1 MAAVTLPSASSSK
14 SVNDAVLAIEHLD
27 IGLHTAEGETKRIV
41 VDANFS
47 IAPGETL
54 ALVGESGSGKTML
67 ARAIL
72 RLLPPSIRV
81 LNGAIRYAGDDLAH
95 LDAARLRALRGNAI
109 GMVFQEPMVSLNPA
123 LRIGVQMTEAL
134 RLHRGL
140 RYDDSRKRCLD
151 LLERVRIADPVA
163 CLNAYP
169 HQFSGGMR
177 QRIMLASTLAMWP
190 KLLIA
195 DEPTTALDAIVQK
208 EVMDIMAQLTREMGT
223 AVLLV
228 SHDLGM
234 VARYAQRVVVL
245 CRGETME
252 TGETRH
258 VIADPQHE
266 YTRKLLASLP
276 ARAER
281 ERPASGG
288 TALVEIR
295 DLDVDFG
302 KPSSLLAFWRK
313 RETFRAVRGAN
324 LDLHVGET
332 LAVVGESGSGKT
344 TIGRALVRLVR
355 ESGGSIRFEG
365 RDITACSKR
374 DLEAYRLKS
383 QMVFQDPYS
392 SLDPRMRL
400 VDIVAEGL
408 RRMPDLSKQE
418 RRARAIAM
426 LTEVGLPGDFV
437 ERFPHELSG
446 GQRQRVCIARAIVA
460 GPCFLVADEAVSALD
475 VTVQKQVLALLE
487 GLQKKFGFAYLF
499 ITHDLGVVEQIADRV
514 AVIYRGRILEIGPR
528 DAIFGDARHPYT
540 LRLLQATPR
549 IRRIEGGA
557 GYRLEQHA
565 SRAQPPPAGHVY
577 FNHGSIP
584 DQALSEGEPVM
595 LAVGPN
601 HYAACAA
608 SAAPTNKESS

>member
-1 MAAVTLPSASSSK
+1 MIAAVMPLSVPSSQ
-14 SVNDAVLAIEHLD
+14 SVSGAVLVVEHLD
-27 IGLHTAEGETKRIV
+27 IGLRKTNGEARHIV
-41 VDANFS
+41 IDANFS
-47 IAPGETL
+47 IVPGEML
-54 ALVGESGSGKTML
+54 ALVGESGSGKTMI

-72 RLLPPSIRV
+72 RLLPPGV
-81 LNGAIRYAGDDLAH
+81 AVQGGAIRYGGEDLAH
-95 LDAARLRALRGNAI
+95 LAAARLRALRGNAI

-140 RYDDSRKRCLD
+140 RYDAARKHCLD
-151 LLERVRIADPVA
+151 LLERVRIADPAA

-177 QRIMLASTLAMWP
+177 QRIMLASTLAMQP
-190 KLLIA
+190 RLLIA

-208 EVMDIMAQLTREMGT
+208 EVMDIMTQLTREMGT

-252 TGETRH
+252 MGETRR
-258 VIADPQHE
+258 VIAEPQHD

-276 ARAER
+276 ARGER
-281 ERPASGG
+281 KFPAPGG
-288 TALVEIR
+288 TPLVEIR
-295 DLDVDFG
+295 GLDVDFD
-302 KPSSLLAFWRK
+302 KPTPFWRK
-313 RETFRAVRGAN
+313 RETFRVVRSVN
-324 LDLHVGET
+324 LDLHAGET

-365 RDITACSKR
+365 RDITNCGKR
-374 DLEAYRLKS
+374 DLDAYRLKS

-392 SLDPRMRL
+392 SLDPRMHL

-408 RRMPDLSKQE
+408 RHVAGLSKPE
-418 RRARAIAM
+418 RRARATAM
-426 LTEVGLPGDFV
+426 LAEVGLTGDFT

-446 GQRQRVCIARAIVA
+446 GQRQRVSIARAIVA
-460 GPCFLVADEAVSALD
+460 GPRFLVADEAVSALD

-487 GLQKKFGFAYLF
+487 SLQKKFGFAYLF
-499 ITHDLGVVEQIADRV
+499 ITHDLGVVEQVADRV
-514 AVIYRGRILEIGPR
+514 AVIYRGRILEIGSR
-528 DAIFGDARHPYT
+528 DAIFGDAHHPYT
-540 LRLLQATPR
+540 LRLLRATPR
-549 IRRIEGGA
+549 IRRIEGGV
-557 GYRLEQHA
+557 GYCLEQHE
-565 SRAQPPPAGHVY
+565 SRLRPPPADHVY
-577 FNHGSIP
+577 FNHGSMSG
-584 DQALSEGEPVM
+584 QALSEGEPVM
-595 LAVGPN
+595 LAVGPD
-601 HYAACAA
+601 HYVACVANA
-608 SAAPTNKESS
+608 TETH

>member
-1 MAAVTLPSASSSK
+1 MNAATPISAPATDGSK
-14 SVNDAVLAIEHLD
+14 GPVLAIEHLD
-27 IGLHTAEGETKRIV
+27 IGLRKPGGDTRRIV
-41 VDANFS
+41 MDANFS
-47 IAPGETL
+47 IAPGEML
-54 ALVGESGSGKTML
+54 ALVGESGSGKTMI
-67 ARAIL
+67 ARAVL
-72 RLLPPSIRV
+72 RLLPPGV
-81 LNGAIRYAGDDLAH
+81 VPLGGTIRYAGEDLAR

-123 LRIGVQMTEAL
+123 LRIGVQMTEGL

-140 RYDDSRKRCLD
+140 RYDAARKRCLE
-151 LLERVRIADPVA
+151 LLERVRIADPLA
-163 CLNAYP
+163 CLDAYP

-177 QRIMLASTLAMWP
+177 QRIMLASTLAMEP
-190 KLLIA
+190 RLLIA

-252 TGETRH
+252 MGETGR

-281 ERPASGG
+281 CRTPTPGE
-288 TALVEIR
+288 ALVEIR

-302 KPSSLLAFWRK
+302 KPSSPFAFWRK

-324 LDLHVGET
+324 LDLHAGET

-355 ESGGSIRFEG
+355 ESGGRIRFEG
-365 RDITACSKR
+365 RDITACGR
-374 DLEAYRLKS
+374 RELDAYRLKS

-400 VDIVAEGL
+400 VEIVAEGL
-408 RRMPDLSKQE
+408 RCVPVLSKQE
-418 RRARAIAM
+418 RRARAAAM
-426 LTEVGLPGDFV
+426 LAEVGLPGDFA

-446 GQRQRVCIARAIVA
+446 GQRQRVCIA
-460 GPCFLVADEAVSALD
+460 
-475 VTVQKQVLALLE
+475 
-487 GLQKKFGFAYLF
+487 
-499 ITHDLGVVEQIADRV
+499 
-514 AVIYRGRILEIGPR
+514 
-528 DAIFGDARHPYT
+528 
-540 LRLLQATPR
+540 
-549 IRRIEGGA
+549 
-557 GYRLEQHA
+557 
-565 SRAQPPPAGHVY
+565 
-577 FNHGSIP
+577 
-584 DQALSEGEPVM
+584 
-595 LAVGPN
+595 
-601 HYAACAA
+601 
-608 SAAPTNKESS
+608 

>member
-1 MAAVTLPSASSSK
+1 MNAAMPSPAPAASTPQNGS
-14 SVNDAVLAIEHLD
+14 VLAVERLD
-27 IGLHTAEGETKRIV
+27 IGLRKPGGEIKRIV
-41 VDANFS
+41 MDANFS
-47 IAPGETL
+47 IAPGEML
-54 ALVGESGSGKTML
+54 ALVGESGSGKTMI

-72 RLLPPSIRV
+72 RLLPSGVAV
-81 LNGAIRYAGDDLAH
+81 LGGSIRYAGEDLAH

-123 LRIGVQMTEAL
+123 LRIGMQMTEAL

-140 RYDDSRKRCLD
+140 RYDAARKRCLD

-163 CLNAYP
+163 CLDAYP

-177 QRIMLASTLAMWP
+177 QRIMLASTLAMQP
-190 KLLIA
+190 RLLIA

-208 EVMDIMAQLTREMGT
+208 EVMDIMTELTREMGT

-228 SHDLGM
+228 SHDLAL
-234 VARYAQRVVVL
+234 VARYAQQVVVL

-252 TGETRH
+252 TGETQH
-258 VIADPQHE
+258 VIANPQHD

-281 ERPASGG
+281 ERAAPSG
-288 TALVEIR
+288 APLVEIR

-302 KPSSLLAFWRK
+302 KPASFWRK

-324 LDLHVGET
+324 LDLHAGET

-365 RDITACSKR
+365 RDITACTRR
-374 DLEAYRLKS
+374 DLDAYRLKS

-408 RRMPDLSKQE
+408 RHVSGLSKPE
-418 RRARAIAM
+418 RRARATAM
-426 LTEVGLPGDFV
+426 LAEVGLPGDFA

-460 GPCFLVADEAVSALD
+460 GPRFLVADEAVSALD
-475 VTVQKQVLALLE
+475 VTVQKQVLTLLE
-487 GLQKKFGFAYLF
+487 SLQKKFGFAYLF

-514 AVIYRGRILEIGPR
+514 AVIYRGRILEAGPR

-565 SRAQPPPAGHVY
+565 SRAQPPPEGRVY
-577 FNHGSIP
+577 FNHGSIAGQP
-584 DQALSEGEPVM
+584 LSAGEPEM
-595 LAVGPN
+595 FAVGPN
-601 HYAACAA
+601 HHVACAA
-608 SAAPTNKESS
+608 SVAETNKESP

>member
-1 MAAVTLPSASSSK
+1 MCSS
-14 SVNDAVLAIEHLD
+14 D
-27 IGLHTAEGETKRIV
+27 
-41 VDANFS
+41 
-47 IAPGETL
+47 
-54 ALVGESGSGKTML
+54 
-67 ARAIL
+67 
-72 RLLPPSIRV
+72 
-81 LNGAIRYAGDDLAH
+81 
-95 LDAARLRALRGNAI
+95 LRGNAI

-140 RYDDSRKRCLD
+140 RHDEARKRCLD

-177 QRIMLASTLAMWP
+177 QRIMLASTLAMQP

-208 EVMDIMAQLTREMGT
+208 EVMDIMAALTREMGT

-234 VARYAQRVVVL
+234 VARYAQQVVVL

-252 TGETRH
+252 AGETAR
-258 VIADPQHE
+258 VIADPQHH

-276 ARAER
+276 ARGER
-281 ERPASGG
+281 ERAAPVGAP
-288 TALVEIR
+288 LVEIR

-302 KPSSLLAFWRK
+302 TASSPLSFWRK
-313 RETFRAVRGAN
+313 RKTFRAVRGAN
-324 LDLHVGET
+324 LDLHQGET

-374 DLEAYRLKS
+374 DLDAYRLKS

-400 VDIVAEGL
+400 IDIVAEGL
-408 RRMPDLSKQE
+408 RHLSALSKSE
-418 RRARAIAM
+418 RRARATAM
-426 LTEVGLPGDFV
+426 LAEVGLPGDFA

-460 GPCFLVADEAVSALD
+460 GPRFLVADEAVSALD

-487 GLQKKFGFAYLF
+487 SLQEKFGFAYLF

-514 AVIYRGRILEIGPR
+514 AVIYRGRILETGPR

-549 IRRIEGGA
+549 IRRIAGGA
-557 GYRLEQHA
+557 GYHLEQHE
-565 SRAQPPPAGHVY
+565 SRAQPPPQGYVY
-577 FNHGSIP
+577 FNHGSMP
-584 DQALSEGEPVM
+584 GQQPSAGEPEM

-601 HYAACAA
+601 HYVACAA
-608 SAAPTNKESS
+608 RVAETNKESP

>member
-1 MAAVTLPSASSSK
+1 MPTAATPTPKQETPTSTNAP
-14 SVNDAVLAIEHLD
+14 VLAVEHLD
-27 IGLHTAEGETKRIV
+27 IGLRTPHGESKRIV
-41 VDANFS
+41 MDANFS
-47 IAPGETL
+47 IAPGEML

-67 ARAIL
+67 ARAVL
-72 RLLPPSIRV
+72 RLLPPGV
-81 LNGAIRYAGDDLAH
+81 AVQGGAIRYAGEDLAH
-95 LDAARLRALRGNAI
+95 LDARHLRTLRGNAI

-140 RYDDSRKRCLD
+140 RYDAARRQCLD
-151 LLERVRIADPVA
+151 LLERVRIADPAA
-163 CLNAYP
+163 CLDAYP

-177 QRIMLASTLAMWP
+177 QCIMLASTLAMQP
-190 KLLIA
+190 RLLIA

-252 TGETRH
+252 AGETAR

-276 ARAER
+276 ARGER
-281 ERPASGG
+281 ECPPPSG
-288 TALVEIR
+288 APLVEIR
-295 DLDVDFG
+295 DLDIDFG
-302 KPSSLLAFWRK
+302 KPSSPLAFWRK
-313 RETFRAVRGAN
+313 RETFRAVRRAS
-324 LDLHVGET
+324 LDLHAGET

-365 RDITACSKR
+365 RDISACGKR
-374 DLEAYRLKS
+374 DLDAYRLKS

-408 RRMPDLSKQE
+408 RRVPGLSGIE
-418 RRARAIAM
+418 RRARATAM
-426 LTEVGLPGDFV
+426 LAEVGLPGDFSQ
-437 ERFPHELSG
+437 RFPHELSG

-460 GPCFLVADEAVSALD
+460 GPRFLVADEAVSALD

-487 GLQKKFGFAYLF
+487 NLQRKFGFAYLF

-528 DAIFGDARHPYT
+528 NAIFAEARHPYT

-557 GYRLEQHA
+557 GYRLEQHE
-565 SRAQPPPAGHVY
+565 SRAQPPPAGRVY
-577 FNHGSIP
+577 FNHGGVP
-584 DQALSEGEPVM
+584 GQPLSTGEPEM

-601 HYAACAA
+601 HYVACAA
-608 SAAPTNKESS
+608 SAAETH

>member
-1 MAAVTLPSASSSK
+1 MPSSS
-14 SVNDAVLAIEHLD
+14 SAQASPGPANGPVLAIEHLD
-27 IGLHTAEGETKRIV
+27 IGLRKPGGEAKRIV

-47 IAPGETL
+47 IASGEML
-54 ALVGESGSGKTML
+54 ALVGESGSGKTMI

-72 RLLPPSIRV
+72 RLLPPGV
-81 LNGAIRYAGDDLAH
+81 AVHGGAIRYAGEDLARIGT
-95 LDAARLRALRGNAI
+95 ARLRALRGNAI

-140 RYDDSRKRCLD
+140 SCAAARKRCLD
-151 LLERVRIADPVA
+151 LLERVRIADPLA

-177 QRIMLASTLAMWP
+177 QRIMLASTLAMQP
-190 KLLIA
+190 RLLIA

-208 EVMDIMAQLTREMGT
+208 EVMDIMTALTREMGT

-252 TGETRH
+252 TGGTQS
-258 VIADPQHE
+258 VLADPRHE

-276 ARAER
+276 ARGER
-281 ERPASGG
+281 ERAAPSA
-288 TALVEIR
+288 APLVEIR

-302 KPSSLLAFWRK
+302 KPVSLWRK
-313 RETFRAVRGAN
+313 SETFRAVRRAN
-324 LDLHVGET
+324 LDLYAGET

-365 RDITACSKR
+365 RDITACAKN
-374 DLEAYRLKS
+374 DLLAYRLKS

-408 RRMPDLSKQE
+408 RHLPALSRQE
-418 RRARAIAM
+418 RRARATAM
-426 LTEVGLPGDFV
+426 LAEVGLAGEFSRGFSPQ
-437 ERFPHELSG
+437 LSG

-460 GPCFLVADEAVSALD
+460 GPRFLVADEAVSALD
-475 VTVQKQVLALLE
+475 VTVQRQVLALLE
-487 GLQKKFGFAYLF
+487 NLQRKFGFAYLF

-557 GYRLEQHA
+557 GYRLEQHE
-565 SRAQPPPAGHVY
+565 SRAPPPPAGYVY
-577 FNHGSIP
+577 FNHGSLP
-584 DQALSEGEPVM
+584 GQPLSAGEPEM
-595 LAVGPN
+595 LAVGPE
-601 HYAACAA
+601 HCVACAA
-608 SAAPTNKESS
+608 P